1 MPIIY
6 YKQLKQN
13 KMANIFAATVLQI
26 NQYAQPTNG
35 TVFALPS
42 QGIVVSPSTVIVN
55 GVQANSLIVVP
66 PSGLNQRSTAYL
78 VTSTVNQVLTAANAA
93 LT

>member
-13 KMANIFAATVLQI
+13 KMAQIFSATVLQV

-55 GVQANSLIVVP
+55 GVQANALVLVP
-66 PSGLNQRSTAYL
+66 ASGLNQRSTGYL
-78 VTSTVNQVLTAANAA
+78 VTQSVSAVISAANA
-93 LT
+93 

>member
-13 KMANIFAATVLQI
+13 KMANIFSATVLQI

-35 TVFALPS
+35 TVLALPS
-42 QGIVVSPSTVIVN
+42 QGIVVSPSTVVVN
-55 GVQANSLIVVP
+55 GVQANALVVVP
-66 PSGLNQRSTAYL
+66 PSGLNQRSTGYL
-78 VTSTVNQVLTAANAA
+78 VTASVAAVISAANA
-93 LT
+93 